1 MFPEEE
7 IGMAI
12 WSTESLYLSKEQ
24 ELLVELLSPEMY
36 NLAVTFF
43 LKKERKKTLS
53 AQYLL
58 ACPSL
63 FSNDSNEASAC
74 IGRQCSNH
82 SPRLYAS
89 F

>member
-12 WSTESLYLSKEQ
+12 WSIESLYLSKEQ

-43 LKKERKKTLS
+43 LKKREKENPLS
-53 AQYLL
+53 
-58 ACPSL
+58 PVFTSL
-63 FSNDSNEASAC
+63 SEPF
-74 IGRQCSNH
+74 
-82 SPRLYAS
+82 
-89 F
+89 

>member
-43 LKKERKKTLS
+43 FKKRERK
-53 AQYLL
+53 
-58 ACPSL
+58 PSQP
-63 FSNDSNEASAC
+63 S
-74 IGRQCSNH
+74 I
-82 SPRLYAS
+82 Y
-89 F
+89 